1 MFMYE
6 NCKQLLQKRSFE
18 VTLKTITT
26 QCYLKNISSKVEGLI
41 MGDFHTNLLDFEKKK
56 QKIKHKKAAL

>member
-26 QCYLKNISSKVEGLI
+26 QYYLKNISSKVEGLI
-41 MGDFHTNLLDFEKKK
+41 MGDFHTNLLDFEKNKTK
-56 QKIKHKKAAL
+56 NKT

>member
-26 QCYLKNISSKVEGLI
+26 QCYSKNISSKVEGLI
-41 MGDFHTNLLDFEKKK
+41 MGDFHTNLLDFEKKTTK
-56 QKIKHKKAAL
+56 NKT

>member
-41 MGDFHTNLLDFEKKK
+41 MGDFDTNLLDFEKKK
-56 QKIKHKKAAL
+56 K